1 MAKKQKTQEKKRND
15 LIVLGNPNSPIS
27 EQYRAIRTNIQF
39 ADTKETPLHTITVTS
54 SGPNEG
60 KSTTSANLAIVFA
73 QAGERVLLVDADLR
87 KPTVHVTFRVAN
99 DNGLTTLLTRG
110 RLVTGAARETN
121 IPNLSILPSGPKP
134 PNPSELLGG
143 KRMVELIEEMKEHYD
158 LIIFDTPPV
167 VSVPDAQIMAAKTD
181 GTLLVVRENQTKKET
196 LTKAK
201 QLLTLANARILGA
214 VQNDVDPNKDEGYYY
229 YY

>member
-1 MAKKQKTQEKKRND
+1 MAKKKKEPAIKRNQ
-15 LIVLGNPNSPIS
+15 LIVLGNPTSPIS
-27 EQYRAIRTNIQF
+27 EQYRAVRTNIQF
-39 ADTKETPLHTITVTS
+39 ADTKEHPLHTLSITS
-54 SGPNEG
+54 SGPSEG
-60 KSTTSANLAIVFA
+60 KSTTAANLAIVFA

-87 KPTVHVTFRVAN
+87 KPTVHQTFRLAN
-99 DNGLTTLLTRG
+99 DTGLTTLLTKE
-110 RLVTGAARETN
+110 RLVTSTAIETS
-121 IPNLSILPSGPKP
+121 IPHLSVLPSGPKP

-143 KRMVELIEEMKEHYD
+143 RRMVELIEEMKEHYD

-201 QLLTLANARILGA
+201 QLLLLANARILGA